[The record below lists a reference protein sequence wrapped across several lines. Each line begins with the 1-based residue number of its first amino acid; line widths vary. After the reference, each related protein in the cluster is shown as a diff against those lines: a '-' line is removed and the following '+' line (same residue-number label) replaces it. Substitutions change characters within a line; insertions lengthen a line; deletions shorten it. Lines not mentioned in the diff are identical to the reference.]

1 MIINVIAGWTHKDKS
16 MKINLR
22 VIKVDKT
29 LKKLGVPVNAEKE
42 FYIIIMIVFIWIIF
56 LLFLDISHIVSTEKS
71 DDLSEKTMR
80 SIILQHGHH
89 VNILINAIFCLFVKH
104 MKIRFKSLNKVLLD
118 IFQLQDNDSKHKKN
132 TDYKWAVSRRINFEK
147 DFMKILHDVKRIHL
161 ELGILCREI
170 TKIYGIPI
178 VLSMITAFINIS
190 SLILITYI
198 IIIMSPQNPNFDK
211 SVIVSSLLLWVIV
224 FSLRIF
230 VINYNCAECILEKA
244 RIVDMKN
251 RRLDKRLEELGIKI
265 DTQEAFNFC
274 LIVTIAWVTN
284 LLIINVTTSLW
295 LFGTEDAFKKITAI
309 NITHL
314 PLYISYLFNL
324 TFGLS
329 IRHMALRFRVVNQ
342 AIAKFEIQD
351 NKLAIVNDFFYD
363 KRRISNNRANS
374 FQDTS
379 SYLNHLLQIF
389 REVHLE
395 LTKLCGKTTQIFG
408 FQIVLTMLLLSALVT
423 ITFYSI
429 YLTMQDAET
438 SGDGLKIL
446 IYIISIIS
454 HCLNFLFVNHFCSET
469 IGEWKRTGQIIHK
482 LEVQSENIELC
493 RTIQQFS
500 LQMTQNPLIISPCG
514 LIELGYSFVLS
525 FVGTITTYL
534 VILIQMS
541 PQ

>member
-1 MIINVIAGWTHKDKS
+1 MWKPANVIEAMLPIFLVNAIFCHGIFQYPHLDKSKLYYSLIFSITTTIVFFMFFMYVFLNWTDRFLSTSPKGIYYVNTGIMILAMIINVIAGWTHKDKS

-230 VINYNCAECILEKA
+230 VINYNCAECILE
-244 RIVDMKN
+244 
-251 RRLDKRLEELGIKI
+251 
-265 DTQEAFNFC
+265 
-274 LIVTIAWVTN
+274 W
-284 LLIINVTTSLW
+284 
-295 LFGTEDAFKKITAI
+295 KKT
-309 NITHL
+309 
-314 PLYISYLFNL
+314 
-324 TFGLS
+324 
-329 IRHMALRFRVVNQ
+329 
-342 AIAKFEIQD
+342 
-351 NKLAIVNDFFYD
+351 
-363 KRRISNNRANS
+363 
-374 FQDTS
+374 
-379 SYLNHLLQIF
+379 
-389 REVHLE
+389 
-395 LTKLCGKTTQIFG
+395 
-408 FQIVLTMLLLSALVT
+408 
-423 ITFYSI
+423 
-429 YLTMQDAET
+429 
-438 SGDGLKIL
+438 
-446 IYIISIIS
+446 
-454 HCLNFLFVNHFCSET
+454 
-469 IGEWKRTGQIIHK
+469 GEIIHT
-482 LEVQSENIELC
+482 LEFDSKNKEFQEEIK
-493 RTIQQFS
+493 QFS
-500 LQMTQNPLIISPCG
+500 IQILQNPLKFSPCG
-514 LIELGYSFVLS
+514 LFDLGYYFLRDFAGTVTAQIILS
-525 FVGTITTYL
+525 IQTYRFT
-534 VILIQMS
+534 S
-541 PQ
+541 K